1 MSLLPAAESWPC
13 VLRTPRLILRPAES
27 GDVSEFTRLWTDPD
41 VRRFL
46 GGPVAEDQ
54 LTTYQQHF
62 AGRPHVFTVV
72 TRQEATVLGSVSID
86 PNSRF
91 DGRREVSYS
100 FLPEH
105 WGQGYAREAVTA
117 AVGWCLDH
125 VPSDDPSV
133 IAVTQ
138 EANARSRRLLEA
150 IGMRMISTFV
160 EWDAPQTMYS
170 VPIASAESRT
180 PRRTHRPPRGLA

>member
-1 MSLLPAAESWPC
+1 MSSITATEPWPC
-13 VLRTPRLILRPAES
+13 TISTPRLMLRPAEP

-46 GGPVAEDQ
+46 GGPVAEQQ
-54 LTTYQQHF
+54 LAAYREHF
-62 AGRPHVFTVV
+62 AGRPNLFAVV
-72 TRQEATVLGSVSID
+72 TRQDATVLGTVSID
-86 PNSRF
+86 PHSRF

-117 AVGWCLDH
+117 AVGWAFDH

-138 EANARSRRLLEA
+138 EANSRSRRLLEV
-150 IGMRMISTFV
+150 IGMHLISSFV
-160 EWDAPQTMYS
+160 EWGAPQAMYS
-170 VPIASAESRT
+170 LQRQGVRADQ
-180 PRRTHRPPRGLA
+180 